1 MEVVVTTGATRH
13 AKFQSKCHR
22 QQTNTQIFTGLMP
35 FLSPNQQCQS
45 TEEMNITTTPSKPP
59 SSFVTNK
66 NCIRIKNN
74 ISYSDH
80 SIGRGDD
87 DYFYTSFTA
96 TWKRFLLPSYG
107 TYSALIGLFLLT
119 QLHYT
124 NQHLLTYLTR
134 FLHDTRAWQT
144 PNNTNCDLWLFST
157 QNSEAQ

>member
-1 MEVVVTTGATRH
+1 MSPFWSLLQLRMMEVVVTTDNWSYKAC
-13 AKFQSKCHR
+13 KIPVKMSPP
-22 QQTNTQIFTGLMP
+22 TNQHPDVYRLMP

-96 TWKRFLLPSYG
+96 T
-107 TYSALIGLFLLT
+107 
-119 QLHYT
+119 
-124 NQHLLTYLTR
+124 
-134 FLHDTRAWQT
+134 
-144 PNNTNCDLWLFST
+144 
-157 QNSEAQ
+157 